1 MRVYRHMSLHTRVLL
16 CHEVVCLQWGVT
28 VINVCWLISRG
39 WNSEKLLIHPT
50 VLLSVLPLHHHAT
63 LAGVLS
69 VTPDS

>member
-1 MRVYRHMSLHTRVLL
+1 MCTVI
-16 CHEVVCLQWGVT
+16 CHFILECCSVMKWSAYN

-39 WNSEKLLIHPT
+39 WNPEKLLIHPT

-69 VTPDS
+69 VTPGS